1 MILDNTKPDKSLV
14 TLSAIHIIISPAAIL
29 CSGLWDE
36 EDGFY
41 YDHVRNNH
49 CSQPVKIKSMVGLV
63 PLFCTLVLKD
73 SDFKHHP
80 GFAKRT
86 RWFIENRKDLA
97 TGVSYV
103 FEF

>member
-1 MILDNTKPDKSLV
+1 MAVSV
-14 TLSAIHIIISPAAIL
+14 AA
-29 CSGLWDE
+29 GLWDE

-73 SDFKHHP
+73 RDFKHHP

-86 RWFIENRKDLA
+86 RWFLDNRKDLA
-97 TGVSYV
+97 KGVRSRAIYSNYTRMY
-103 FEF
+103 